1 MCQCFAGI
9 DGIKIKIF
17 STSMDT
23 KGREELLG
31 MQSCQSYQG
40 CPVCLHS
47 WTPGRVLG
55 RKQVVCDGYRCFLHA
70 DSAARQKSFT
80 FQGGKYEFRT
90 IERREVPRTRDD
102 SFVRRAVGV
111 ASENKPFCGHKTA
124 PLLCMWPGYSWYR
137 MNVPEIM
144 HGAYSPCPDLTEP
157 SP

>member
-1 MCQCFAGI
+1 
-9 DGIKIKIF
+9 
-17 STSMDT
+17 
-23 KGREELLG
+23 

-70 DSAARQKSFT
+70 DSAARKKSFT
-80 FQGGKYEFRT
+80 FQGEKYEFRT

-111 ASENKPFCGHKTA
+111 ASEKKA
-124 PLLCMWPGYSWYR
+124 LLRTQDCATSVHVAWVQL
-137 MNVPEIM
+137 VPHEC
-144 HGAYSPCPDLTEP
+144 ARNNARCVTTLALTQP
-157 SP
+157 NHRHNPKIIITLTITQQM